1 VNVLLSDDDEDLAV
15 FRAVEEGQTLRW
27 SGFNACDVKTSIS
40 AEISLALHTRRNCTR
55 RFIDIDDTWAAG
67 GTEALYC
74 RSFSFFFLPEL
85 DLSSTTLLR

>member
-1 VNVLLSDDDEDLAV
+1 MDVLLSDDDEDLAV

-40 AEISLALHTRRNCTR
+40 AEISLAFHTRRNCTR

-74 RSFSFFFLPEL
+74 RCFSFFFFPPRTG
-85 DLSSTTLLR
+85 SV

>member
-1 VNVLLSDDDEDLAV
+1 MDVLLSDNDDDDLAV

-40 AEISLALHTRRNCTR
+40 AEISLAFHTRRICTL

-74 RSFSFFFLPEL
+74 RSFSFF
-85 DLSSTTLLR
+85 SSPNWICLARYC